1 VVKALIL
8 TGGFGTR
15 LRPLTHTRPKHLLPI
30 ANRPHVE
37 HVFDLLVRQG
47 ISDVVLLTSYLA
59 QAFAP
64 AIERGGQMG
73 LRVEVT
79 HEKEPLGTAGAI
91 KNAQSLVSEE
101 ALLVFNGDIL
111 TDIDLSKV
119 VEWHR
124 SRAAEASILLTP
136 VEDPSAFGVVS
147 TEPDGRV
154 LGFIEKPPVG
164 TAPTNLINAGVYV
177 FEPSILDRIPAGE
190 VWSAEHQ
197 LFPQLVEEGAALY
210 ALGGDAYWMD
220 IGTPRKFLEANLD
233 ALAGR
238 FVTDAV
244 AEPGAGAV
252 VAGEGVEI
260 HPDAVVTDA
269 CLGAGAGI
277 AEATIER
284 SVLLPGATVGEG
296 ALVRG
301 AVLGEGVVVEAGA
314 EAVDVTVADHE
325 VLAAP
330 G

>member
-1 VVKALIL
+1 MKALIL

-30 ANRPHVE
+30 ANRPHIE

-59 QAFAP
+59 EAFAP

-91 KNAQSLVSEE
+91 KNAQSLLGKE

-111 TDIDLSKV
+111 TDIDLGTV
-119 VEWHR
+119 VDWHR
-124 SRAAEASILLTP
+124 SRSAEATILLTP
-136 VEDPSAFGVVS
+136 VEDPSAFGVVP
-147 TEPDGRV
+147 TEPHGRV
-154 LGFIEKPPVG
+154 LGFIEKPPAG

-190 VWSAEHQ
+190 VWSAERQ

-220 IGTPRKFLEANLD
+220 IGTPQKYLEANLD

-238 FVTDAV
+238 FFTDAV
-244 AEPGAGAV
+244 AEPGVGAV
-252 VAGEGVEI
+252 VTGEDVEI
-260 HPDAVVTDA
+260 HPDAVVRDA
-269 CLGAGAGI
+269 CLGAVARI
-277 AEATIER
+277 SEATIER
-284 SVLLPGATVGEG
+284 SVLLPGAVVGEG
-296 ALVRG
+296 AVVRG

-314 EAVDVTVADHE
+314 EALDVTVADRE
-325 VLAAP
+325 ILAAS